1 MICENCNGTG
11 KVRETMSMVLD
22 KKDIKEYD
30 CPDCDGTGQIM
41 NKCLSDDKWVQ
52 GGKSGK

>member
-1 MICENCNGTG
+1 MKCENCNGTG
-11 KVRETMSMVLD
+11 KVRESMSMVLD

-30 CPDCDGTGQIM
+30 CPDCDGTGETM

-52 GGKSGK
+52 GGKK